1 MISLEWTKHLKT
13 EKQQEEFRQL
23 LLSSRQVLGRLY
35 DLLEE
40 KEESLTK
47 EEISPENYDAG
58 YPFRQAHQNGR
69 RHELT
74 KLIKLLEFTQG
85 RP

>member
-13 EKQQEEFRQL
+13 EKEREEFEL
-23 LLSSRQVLGRLY
+23 LLSSSRQVLGRLY

-40 KEESLTK
+40 KEASLTK
-47 EEISPENYDAG
+47 EEVSPDNYDAG

-69 RHELT
+69 RHEIM
-74 KLIKLLEFTQG
+74 KLLKLLEFIKG